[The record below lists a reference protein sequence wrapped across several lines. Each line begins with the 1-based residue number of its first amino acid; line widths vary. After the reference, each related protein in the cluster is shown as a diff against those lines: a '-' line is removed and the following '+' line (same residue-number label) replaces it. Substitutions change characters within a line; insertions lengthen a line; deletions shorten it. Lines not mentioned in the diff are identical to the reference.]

1 MKLFNIKSDCL
12 IYIDSRKEKYL
23 KPWESVFFFFLFLL
37 HSARDWTMT
46 SSSLVYSHQKNIFFF
61 CQCITKSF
69 PYSFSPMPHQS
80 CIGGDFFFFKKKK
93 LKKMDNFIIFCLA
106 QVASRFFLRAR
117 IQGQH
122 LRTTSGNWRI
132 TRNKKKGPR
141 CKTKK
146 KLFYFPFLFK

>member
-23 KPWESVFFFFLFLL
+23 KPWESDFFFISSSFCKRLDDDVVFFSLFPSEKYL
-37 HSARDWTMT
+37 
-46 SSSLVYSHQKNIFFF
+46 FF

-80 CIGGDFFFFKKKK
+80 CIGGDFFFSLKKKQ

-106 QVASRFFLRAR
+106 QVVFLRAR